1 MRLVINRTMAQTLWP
16 GQNAIGRQLR
26 LGSTDYIKNPWM
38 TVIGVVED
46 VKYHPIEHGQGFETY
61 FFYRQIPIPQM
72 QAILRVHGD
81 PETFVSQVRS
91 AIREADPQ
99 IAVVHVKTMDS
110 LASETL
116 WQRRLWGLLMSL
128 FAGLA
133 LLLAGVGLYGVM
145 SYLVSLRSREIGIRM
160 ALGAPRLG
168 VLALVA
174 GHGMTLTFIGVAIG
188 LAGALGLG
196 RLIQGLLFGVGG
208 TDPATLVA
216 APSLLL
222 LVALAACALPA
233 LRAARIDPLTALRE
247 E

>member
-1 MRLVINRTMAQTLWP
+1 MLSR
-16 GQNAIGRQLR
+16 
-26 LGSTDYIKNPWM
+26 
-38 TVIGVVED
+38 
-46 VKYHPIEHGQGFETY
+46 
-61 FFYRQIPIPQM
+61 
-72 QAILRVHGD
+72 
-81 PETFVSQVRS
+81 VRS
-91 AIREADPQ
+91 AIGEADPQ

-133 LLLAGVGLYGVM
+133 LLLASLGLYGVM
-145 SYLVSLRSREIGIRM
+145 SYLVSLRTREIGIRM
-160 ALGAPRLG
+160 ALGAPRFS

-174 GHGMTLTFIGVAIG
+174 GHGMRLTLIGVAIG

-196 RLIQGLLFGVGG
+196 RLIQSLLFGVGG
-208 TDPATLVA
+208 ADPATLTA

-222 LVALAACALPA
+222 LVALAACAVPA
-233 LRAARIDPLTALRE
+233 LRAAGVDPSTVLRE